1 MEQMEKLSQQ
11 ISRMM
16 ATEVGEG
23 SFQIS
28 KQLGRKSPFATP
40 VKGSSL
46 LNNFVT
52 KTLKLDFPRFDG
64 NDDPT
69 IWICKV
75 EKYFILHEIVEYDKV
90 TLASFY
96 LEEDA
101 LLWFQAL
108 EQELLYVT
116 WEDLK
121 RGIVA

>member
-1 MEQMEKLSQQ
+1 MELQDRVDKIEKELESLRSGKKEILRYFMEQMEKLSQQ

-69 IWICKV
+69 I
-75 EKYFILHEIVEYDKV
+75 
-90 TLASFY
+90 
-96 LEEDA
+96 
-101 LLWFQAL
+101 
-108 EQELLYVT
+108 
-116 WEDLK
+116 
-121 RGIVA
+121 